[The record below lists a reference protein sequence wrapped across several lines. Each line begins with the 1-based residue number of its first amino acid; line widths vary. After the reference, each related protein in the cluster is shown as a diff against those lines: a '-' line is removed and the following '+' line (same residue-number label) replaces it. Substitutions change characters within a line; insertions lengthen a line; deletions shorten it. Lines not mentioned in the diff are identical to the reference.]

1 MNFEN
6 LRKRLTRKRLILLAV
21 PLLVLLVLV
30 AVGMGLR
37 KEPVYFTSRVE
48 KGDVV
53 SVVQATGTI
62 NAVTTVQVGSQV
74 SGNIQ
79 DLFVDFNS
87 RVKKS
92 QVVAKLEPSLFQA
105 RVQQATADLENARA
119 NVKTLEAN
127 IDVQKADLASAK
139 ANLEKARA
147 TTNQAKLDL
156 DRALDLFRQGI
167 VSAAQ
172 RDSAQ
177 SNYDAVAAGQNA
189 AQAQVQQSEARLKA
203 TNAQLEQGRAG
214 VKQRQA
220 GLEAAKVDLEHTII
234 YAPIDGTVVA
244 RNVDKGQT
252 VAASLQAPTLFT
264 IAQDLTQML
273 VYVKTDESDVGN
285 VRTGAR
291 ASFKVDAFPKET
303 FMGRVKEVR
312 INPQTVQNVVTYDT
326 VIEFQNPEEKLLPGM
341 TAYVTI
347 PVAFAR
353 ETLRIPNG
361 ALRFRPDIPD
371 DERRTLLT
379 KAGINEGGRRGM
391 APDGSGG
398 GDRSGDRAGGGG
410 GGRQG
415 PQGGPGGAGGQGG
428 SGGQAATGERRG
440 GGGQGGGSG
449 LSDAEREE
457 RRRRFMA
464 MRQGGGGGGGDGGQ
478 GGRPGGGG
486 GGGMRGMAGM
496 GLGVQSA
503 PETQIIW
510 KLDANKKLF
519 PVQVRTGITDYTYTQ
534 LVEVVKGDLK
544 DGDVLV
550 TGMTNPNRQVTMP
563 GSFGRPPGAI
573 SVGPSPGGSRSFGR
587 R

>member
-21 PLLVLLVLV
+21 PLLALLVLV

-48 KGDVV
+48 KGDLV

-79 DLFVDFNS
+79 DLFADFNS
-87 RVKKS
+87 RVKKGK
-92 QVVAKLEPSLFQA
+92 VIAKLEPSLFQA

-127 IDVQKADLASAK
+127 IDVQKADVASSK

-147 TTNQAKLDL
+147 TINQAKLDL

-172 RDSAQ
+172 RDAAQ
-177 SNYDAVAAGQNA
+177 SAYDATVAGQNA

-220 GLEAAKVDLEHTII
+220 GLEAAKVDMEHTII

-326 VIEFQNPEEKLLPGM
+326 VIEFQNSEEKLLPGM

-353 ETLRIPNG
+353 ETLKIPNG

-371 DERRTLLT
+371 DERRTMLA

-391 APDGSGG
+391 APEASGG
-398 GDRSGDRAGGGG
+398 GGRSGDRAGGA
-410 GGRQG
+410 GRPAGQG
-415 PQGGPGGAGGQGG
+415 AAAGTGGQGG
-428 SGGQAATGERRG
+428 SGGGQAATGEPR

-464 MRQGGGGGGGDGGQ
+464 MRQGGGGGGGGGGESGQ
-478 GGRPGGGG
+478 GGRPGG

-550 TGMTNPNRQVTMP
+550 TGMTNPNRQVTGSMP
-563 GSFGRPPGAI
+563 GSFGRSPGMG
-573 SVGPSPGGSRSFGR
+573 GPSSGGSRSFGR